1 MKKILVVVHSGYE
14 ETELISTLNIFK
26 RNKVNYYLWSI
37 EGLLSVNSS
46 HEAIVKTKTFLPK
59 IENFD
64 GIFIPGGPAIDK
76 LIKYD
81 KLIDLVK
88 KFNKKNKIIAAICA
102 GPLILYKAGLLNDKI
117 YTAYPKIEILKKKN
131 NNEVEVDKNI
141 ITGKSFE
148 STIEFAK
155 EIVFRINKY

>member
-1 MKKILVVVHSGYE
+1 
-14 ETELISTLNIFK
+14 
-26 RNKVNYYLWSI
+26 
-37 EGLLSVNSS
+37 
-46 HEAIVKTKTFLPK
+46 
-59 IENFD
+59 
-64 GIFIPGGPAIDK
+64 
-76 LIKYD
+76 
-81 KLIDLVK
+81 
-88 KFNKKNKIIAAICA
+88 
-102 GPLILYKAGLLNDKI
+102 LLNDKI